1 MEGCTH
7 GSTAGFHLQTRD
19 ADRLGEGRR
28 GALLKEQ
35 KSQREE
41 KRKERQINSDRS
53 AGEERERER
62 GI

>member
-1 MEGCTH
+1 MEGSTH
-7 GSTAGFHLQTRD
+7 GSAAGFHLQTRD
-19 ADRLGEGRR
+19 ADRLR

-41 KRKERQINSDRS
+41 ERKERQIHSNRS

-62 GI
+62 DLK